1 MIDCLLIGFNDA
13 NFGEFSASIRAL
25 GERSTAWRDI
35 RTSVVTHDGAYLRAL
50 DIFTTFRNKTSGAPA
65 EIFHNMSFLSPAILY
80 LGSFLQARGFSFDS
94 INLFHLEK
102 ERLREKL
109 RAGGIRA
116 VAVTTTL
123 YVTPEPILEIVSF
136 IRRYD
141 PMVKIIV
148 GGPYILKETVG
159 AHPDDVQRLCE
170 YLDGD
175 FYVMSSEG
183 EQTLARIL
191 TALKNDG
198 TFADIANCAYRT
210 AGGYRINPCHPE
222 ENRLEDTPID
232 YTSFPR
238 RDIGELVSIRTA
250 LSCPFSCA
258 FCGFPQRAGRHR
270 AAGPGH
276 VEQELDTLRDLG
288 GVSTITFLDDSFNV
302 PRSRFKEI
310 LKMMIRNRYGFK
322 WNSFLRC
329 DHVDAGIVEL
339 MKEAGCEGIFVGA
352 ESGSDTMLQRM
363 NKSVRRRHFLETLP
377 LFRKAGILSH
387 MSLIVGF
394 PGETDESVRDT
405 ISLIEESRPDFYRA
419 QLWYC
424 DPMTPI
430 WSKRDH
436 YGIKGAGFNW
446 THNSMSSQAAIDWV
460 EEMFMSVSGSLW
472 LPQHGFELWSVFY
485 LQRKG
490 MSPEQVKRFLACFNA
505 AVKEQL
511 VDKNKNRGDLSPRA
525 LGNLEAACAPGAAS
539 LPHPEM
545 IQAGSGQH
553 YRKARAFWQAAFS
566 ALRPLSPAA
575 CPVPGTVAE
584 KAHVVRLMDAG
595 GMSEVARRL
604 EVEEQVLAL
613 ALCTA
618 ILSRL
623 YGEYEVSVAVI
634 REGGP
639 PLPIP
644 FSVRWEGSFRE
655 HLGATAAALGLAFA
669 YGEYADYFLESSF
682 HGWADRGLWSRIQ
695 TGFHAGGA
703 HHGGAPC
710 SGTGHDI
717 PLQFGLRDDGDGPC
731 LTLRAAESFMAVEA
745 ANDLAGYFG
754 RALAE
759 IAENRDRTI
768 ASLLAGE
775 GENKSNSGSDDA
787 AEGVE
792 FQF

>member
-13 NFGEFSASIRAL
+13 DFGEFSTSIRAL
-25 GERSTAWRDI
+25 GEKSAAWRDI
-35 RTSVVTHDGAYLRAL
+35 RTSVVTRDGACLRAL
-50 DIFTTFRNKTSGAPA
+50 DIFTDLRNKGNKASGAPV
-65 EIFHNMSFLSPAILY
+65 EIFHNMDFLSPAILY
-80 LGSFLQARGFSFDS
+80 LGSFLQARGFSFDY

-102 ERLREKL
+102 GRLEQKL
-109 RAGGIRA
+109 HAGGIRA

-136 IRRYD
+136 VRRCD
-141 PMVKIIV
+141 PTVKIII
-148 GGPYILKETVG
+148 GGPYILKETIG
-159 AHPDDVQRLCE
+159 AGPDDVQRLCR

-191 TALKNDG
+191 SALSGVG
-198 TFADIANCAYRT
+198 TFEDIANCAYRT
-210 AGGYRINPCHPE
+210 STGYRINGCLPE
-222 ENRLEDTPID
+222 ENRLEDTVID

-238 RDIGELVSIRTA
+238 RDIGELVSVRTA

-270 AAGPGH
+270 AADPAH
-276 VEQELDTLRDLG
+276 VEKELDGLRDLG

-302 PRSRFKEI
+302 PRSRFKQI
-310 LKMMIRNRYGFK
+310 LRMMIRNRYGFK

-329 DHVDAGIVEL
+329 DHVDAEIVEL

-352 ESGSDTMLQRM
+352 ESGNDEMLRRM

-405 ISLIEESRPDFYRA
+405 ISLVEESQPDFYRA

-430 WSKRDH
+430 WSKRDD
-436 YGIKGAGFNW
+436 YGIRGAGFNW
-446 THNSMSSQAAIDWV
+446 AHNSMNSQTAIDWV

-490 MSPEQVKRFLACFNA
+490 LSLEQVKRFLACFNA
-505 AVKEQL
+505 AVKEQV
-511 VDKNKNRGDLSPRA
+511 VDKDRADLSPQA
-525 LGNLEAACAPGAAS
+525 LGNLEAACGSGAVS
-539 LPHPEM
+539 LPHPE
-545 IQAGSGQH
+545 AVRVGSGSH
-553 YRKARAFWQAAFS
+553 YRKARTFWQQAYA
-566 ALRPLSPAA
+566 ALRPLSPAD
-575 CPVPGTVAE
+575 VPGSAPE
-584 KAHVVRLMDAG
+584 KAHVLRNIDAG
-595 GMSEVARRL
+595 GLGEVARRL
-604 EVEEQVLAL
+604 EIEEPVLAL
-613 ALCTA
+613 ALFTA

-623 YGEYEVSVAVI
+623 YGECEVSIEVI
-634 REGGP
+634 LGGGP

-644 FSVRWEGSFRE
+644 FKVRWEGSFRE
-655 HLGATAAALGLAFA
+655 HLGATADTLGQASA
-669 YGEYADYFLESSF
+669 YREYAAYFLTTPF
-682 HGWADRGLWSRIQ
+682 HGWADGAVWSRIQ
-695 TGFHAGGA
+695 AGFRAGGTPY
-703 HHGGAPC
+703 GGDRFPV
-710 SGTGHDI
+710 TGRDI
-717 PLQFGLRDDGDGPC
+717 PLQFTLQDDGI
-731 LTLRAAESFMAVEA
+731 TLRAAESFVAVGVA
-745 ANDLAGYFG
+745 DDFARYFYQS
-754 RALAE
+754 LTE

-775 GENKSNSGSDDA
+775 GESLAGSDDA
-787 AEGVE
+787 AEDVE

>member
-13 NFGEFSASIRAL
+13 NFDEFSTSIRAM

-35 RTSVVTHDGAYLRAL
+35 RTSVVTRDGACLRAL
-50 DIFTTFRNKTSGAPA
+50 DLFTDLRNEGNKASAAPA

-80 LGSFLQARGFSFDS
+80 LGSFLQARGFSFDY

-102 ERLREKL
+102 ERLKEKL

-136 IRRYD
+136 IRRCD
-141 PMVKIIV
+141 PTVKIII

-159 AHPDDVQRLCE
+159 ASPDDVQRLCR

-191 TALKNDG
+191 SALGGVG
-198 TFADIANCAYRT
+198 TFEDIANCAYRT
-210 AGGYRINPCHPE
+210 AGGYRINPCLPE
-222 ENRLEDTPID
+222 ENRLENTAIA

-238 RDIGELVSIRTA
+238 RDIGELVSVRTA

-258 FCGFPQRAGRHR
+258 FCGFPQRAGLHR
-270 AAGPGH
+270 AADPGH
-276 VEQELDTLRDLG
+276 VEKELNALRDLG

-329 DHVDAGIVEL
+329 DHVDAEIVEL
-339 MKEAGCEGIFVGA
+339 MQEAGCEGIFVGA
-352 ESGSDTMLQRM
+352 ESGNDEMLRRM

-436 YGIKGAGFNW
+436 YTIKGAGFNW
-446 THNSMSSQAAIDWV
+446 THNSMSSQTAIDWV

-485 LQRKG
+485 LQRRG
-490 MSPEQVKRFLACFNA
+490 MSLEQVKRFLACFNA

-511 VDKNKNRGDLSPRA
+511 VDKDRVGLSPQA
-525 LGNLEAACAPGAAS
+525 LGNLEAACASGAAN
-539 LPHPEM
+539 LPHPEAVR
-545 IQAGSGQH
+545 AGSGLH
-553 YRKARAFWQAAFS
+553 YRQARAFWQKAFA
-566 ALRPLSPAA
+566 ALRPLSPADDLVVGSA
-575 CPVPGTVAE
+575 PE
-584 KAHVVRLMDAG
+584 KAPVVREMDGVA
-595 GMSEVARRL
+595 MHEVARRL
-604 EVEEQVLAL
+604 EVEESVLAL
-613 ALCTA
+613 SLFTA
-618 ILSRL
+618 MLSRL
-623 YGEYEVSVAVI
+623 YGECEVSIAVI
-634 REGGP
+634 LGGDP

-644 FSVRWEGSFRE
+644 FTVRWEGSFRE
-655 HLGATAAALGLAFA
+655 HLGATAEILGQALA
-669 YGEYADYFLESSF
+669 YGEYAPYFLANPF
-682 HGWADRGLWSRIQ
+682 HPWADSGHWSRIQ
-695 TGFHAGGA
+695 AGFCAGGA
-703 HHGGAPC
+703 HYDGDRFGAI
-710 SGTGHDI
+710 GREI
-717 PLQFGLRDDGDGPC
+717 PLQFCLQDDG
-731 LTLRAAESFMAVEA
+731 LTLRTVESFMPVEA
-745 ANDLAGYFG
+745 ANDFAGYLG
-754 RALAE
+754 QALTE
-759 IAENRDRTI
+759 ISENRDRSI

-775 GENKSNSGSDDA
+775 GESPAGSDDA
-787 AEGVE
+787 TEDVE

>member
-1 MIDCLLIGFNDA
+1 LIGFNDA
-13 NFGEFSASIRAL
+13 NFGEFSGSIRAL

-35 RTSVVTHDGAYLRAL
+35 RTSVVTHDGACLRAL
-50 DIFTTFRNKTSGAPA
+50 DLFTALRNKGNKTSGKPA

-80 LGSFLQARGFSFDS
+80 LGSFLQARGFSFDY

-102 ERLREKL
+102 ERLKEKL

-136 IRRYD
+136 IRRCD
-141 PMVKIIV
+141 PTVKIVV
-148 GGPYILKETVG
+148 GGPYILKETID
-159 AHPDDVQRLCE
+159 ASPDDVQRLCR
-170 YLDGD
+170 YLDAD

-191 TALKNDG
+191 AVLRGGG

-210 AGGYRINPCHPE
+210 ASGYRINPCLPE
-222 ENRLEDTPID
+222 ENRLEDTAIA
-232 YTSFPR
+232 YASFPR

-270 AAGPGH
+270 AAGPVH
-276 VEQELDTLRDLG
+276 VEKELDALRDLG

-302 PRSRFKEI
+302 PRTRFKEI
-310 LKMMIRNRYGFK
+310 LRMMIRNRYGFK

-329 DHVDAGIVEL
+329 DHVDAEIVEL

-352 ESGSDTMLQRM
+352 ESGNDEMLRRM

-394 PGETDESVRDT
+394 PGETDKSVRDT
-405 ISLIEESRPDFYRA
+405 ISLVEESQPDFYRA

-446 THNSMSSQAAIDWV
+446 THNSMSSRTAIDWV

-490 MSPEQVKRFLACFNA
+490 MSLEQVKRFLACFNA
-505 AVKEQL
+505 AVKEQVADKDR
-511 VDKNKNRGDLSPRA
+511 VDFSPRI
-525 LGNLEAACAPGAAS
+525 LGNLEAACAAGTVD
-539 LPHPEM
+539 LPHPEAV
-545 IQAGSGQH
+545 QAGSGAH
-553 YRKARAFWQAAFS
+553 YRKARAFWQEAFAAI
-566 ALRPLSPAA
+566 RPLSPADDQ
-575 CPVPGTVAE
+575 VPGNMPG
-584 KAHVVRLMDAG
+584 KAHVVRLMDAAG
-595 GMSEVARRL
+595 LREVARRL
-604 EVEEQVLAL
+604 EVEEPVLAL
-613 ALCTA
+613 SLFTA

-634 REGGP
+634 LDDGP
-639 PLPIP
+639 PLPIA
-644 FSVRWEGSFRE
+644 FRVRWEGSFRE
-655 HLGATAAALGLAFA
+655 HLDATADTLGQALA
-669 YGEYADYFLESSF
+669 YGEYAAYFLESPF
-682 HGWADRGLWSRIQ
+682 HAWADGVVWSRIQ
-695 TGFHAGGA
+695 MGFRAGGA
-703 HHGGAPC
+703 HRGGDL
-710 SGTGHDI
+710 SGLTGRDI
-717 PLQFGLRDDGDGPC
+717 PLQFGLQDDGI
-731 LTLRAAESFMAVEA
+731 TLRAAESFMAMGA
-745 ANDLAGYFG
+745 ADDFARYFNQ
-754 RALAE
+754 ALTE
-759 IAENRDRTI
+759 IAENRERTI

-775 GENKSNSGSDDA
+775 GESHAGSDDA
-787 AEGVE
+787 AEDVE

>member
-13 NFGEFSASIRAL
+13 SFDEFSASIRAM

-35 RTSVVTHDGAYLRAL
+35 RTSVVTHDGVCLRAL
-50 DIFTTFRNKTSGAPA
+50 DLFTDLRNKASATPA

-80 LGSFLQARGFSFDS
+80 LGSFLQARGFSFDY

-102 ERLREKL
+102 ERLKEKL

-136 IRRYD
+136 IRRCD
-141 PMVKIIV
+141 PTVKIVI
-148 GGPYILKETVG
+148 GGPYILKETID
-159 AHPDDVQRLCE
+159 ASPDDVQRLCR

-191 TALKNDG
+191 SALSGVG
-198 TFADIANCAYRT
+198 TFEDIANCAYRT
-210 AGGYRINPCHPE
+210 AGGYRINPCLPE
-222 ENRLEDTPID
+222 ENRLEDTAID

-258 FCGFPQRAGRHR
+258 FCGFPQRAGHHR
-270 AAGPGH
+270 AADPGH
-276 VEQELDTLRDLG
+276 VEKELDALRDLG
-288 GVSTITFLDDSFNV
+288 GISTITFLDDSFNV

-329 DHVDAGIVEL
+329 DHVDAEIVEL
-339 MKEAGCEGIFVGA
+339 MQEAGCEGIFVGA
-352 ESGSDTMLQRM
+352 ESGNDEMLRRM

-436 YGIKGAGFNW
+436 YTIKGAGFNW
-446 THNSMSSQAAIDWV
+446 THNSMSSQTAIDWV

-490 MSPEQVKRFLACFNA
+490 MSLEQVERFLACFNA
-505 AVKEQL
+505 AVKEQV
-511 VDKNKNRGDLSPRA
+511 VDKDRVDLSRQA
-525 LGNLEAACAPGAAS
+525 LGNLEAACTPGAAS
-539 LPHPEM
+539 LPHPEAVR
-545 IQAGSGQH
+545 AGSGAH
-553 YRKARAFWQAAFS
+553 YRKARTFWQEAFA
-566 ALRPLSPAA
+566 ALRPLSPADGLA
-575 CPVPGTVAE
+575 VGSASE
-584 KAHVVRLMDAG
+584 KAPVIREMGRGA
-595 GMSEVARRL
+595 MPEVARRL
-604 EVEEQVLAL
+604 EIEEPVLAL
-613 ALCTA
+613 ALFTA

-623 YGEYEVSVAVI
+623 YGECEVSIAAVLDD
-634 REGGP
+634 GP

-644 FSVRWEGSFRE
+644 FKVRWEGSFRE
-655 HLGATAAALGLAFA
+655 HLEATADTLGQASVYA
-669 YGEYADYFLESSF
+669 EYAPYFLASPF
-682 HGWADRGLWSRIQ
+682 HPWADGGLWSRIQ
-695 TGFHAGGA
+695 TGFRVGDTHHSGDRSGA
-703 HHGGAPC
+703 
-710 SGTGHDI
+710 TGREF
-717 PLQFGLRDDGDGPC
+717 PLQFCLQDDS
-731 LTLRAAESFMAVEA
+731 LTIRTVASFMTVEA
-745 ANDLAGYFG
+745 ADDFVGYFG
-754 RALAE
+754 QALAE
-759 IAENRDRTI
+759 ISGNPNRSI

-775 GENKSNSGSDDA
+775 GESPAGSEDA
-787 AEGVE
+787 AEDVE